1 MVSTETFDPSTVFA
15 EMGEDV
21 VSPILAV
28 WHADDLAFE
37 LGVWLASLESF
48 LNTGGSFL
56 AGKSRT
62 ADATRDWKREYRLT
76 HSVLIICSKLNLR
89 LQQISGSEGLAD
101 DVRESDGMSRSDL
114 GKFGRLLHEA
124 IVTNEGFNASR
135 NLTFADW
142 SSWSSSLLLKLRS
155 SPSFTKFVRRSNRSS
170 EDHLPETLKNLVT
183 NHSVPFTDEADLKLV
198 LPRFASIIKSLSIV
212 GRMLRDDE
220 PLKPTLLIFSKIQ
233 EEIQD
238 LVTHINNRLS
248 RFPDEEAA
256 LFGSLDGAAY
266 TASLELKK
274 VYQQELIGIVG
285 VRPAPTIYARIET
298 AYSLLNDGF
307 QHILTGFAR
316 VIDPNVKNGDLFPAF
331 NAKLEHSLQLRQHL
345 WKLLQSVRSAE
356 QDPNKDALAMLKTD
370 FETFLAQTMSYLFY
384 KDKET
389 VERFGEEV
397 LATSEKKDLV
407 PILHRCG
414 AYLETL
420 LGQVNMRS
428 VLADHPFEPGK

>member
-1 MVSTETFDPSTVFA
+1 
-15 EMGEDV
+15 MGEDV
-21 VSPILAV
+21 ISPILAV
-28 WHADDLAFE
+28 WDADDLAFE
-37 LGVWLASLESF
+37 LGVWLSGLESF

-56 AGKSRT
+56 AGKDRT
-62 ADATRDWKREYRLT
+62 KDATRDWKRECRLT
-76 HSVLIICSKLNLR
+76 HSALMICSKLNFR
-89 LQQISGSEGLAD
+89 LQQITGAEGIVDGANAADSISQNELA
-101 DVRESDGMSRSDL
+101 
-114 GKFGRLLHEA
+114 KFGRFLFEA
-124 IVTNEGFNASR
+124 IVMNEGLDLNS

-142 SSWSSSLLLKLRS
+142 TAWSRTLLLKLTS
-155 SPSFTKFVRRSNRSS
+155 AATFHKFIRRSARAGD
-170 EDHLPETLKNLVT
+170 DHLPDRLKELLA
-183 NHSVPFTDEADLKLV
+183 NHSIPFADEADLQLV
-198 LPRFASIIKSLSIV
+198 LPRFAGILKSLSIV

-220 PLKPTLLIFSKIQ
+220 PLKPTLLIFSKIHEQ
-233 EEIQD
+233 TQD

-274 VYQQELIGIVG
+274 VYQQELVGIVS
-285 VRPAPTIYARIET
+285 VRPAPSIYARIET

-316 VIDPNVKNGDLFPAF
+316 VVEPNVNNGDLFPSF
-331 NAKLEHSLQLRQHL
+331 NLKQEQSLALRQNL
-345 WKLLQSVRSAE
+345 WKLLQSVRQAE
-356 QDPNKDALAMLKTD
+356 QNPEKQALDGLKED
-370 FETFLAQTMSYLFY
+370 FGSFLRNTMNYLFY

-397 LATSEKKDLV
+397 IATSEKKDLV

-420 LGQVNMRS
+420 LGQVNMRA
-428 VLADHPFEPGK
+428 VLANHPFDPGN

>member
-1 MVSTETFDPSTVFA
+1 
-15 EMGEDV
+15 MGE
-21 VSPILAV
+21 
-28 WHADDLAFE
+28 
-37 LGVWLASLESF
+37 
-48 LNTGGSFL
+48 N
-56 AGKSRT
+56 
-62 ADATRDWKREYRLT
+62 
-76 HSVLIICSKLNLR
+76 
-89 LQQISGSEGLAD
+89 
-101 DVRESDGMSRSDL
+101 
-114 GKFGRLLHEA
+114 
-124 IVTNEGFNASR
+124 
-135 NLTFADW
+135 
-142 SSWSSSLLLKLRS
+142 
-155 SPSFTKFVRRSNRSS
+155 
-170 EDHLPETLKNLVT
+170 HLPEPLKKLLE
-183 NHSVPFTDEADLKLV
+183 NHSIPFSDEAELKLI
-198 LPRFASIIKSLSIV
+198 LPRFAGILRNLGIIGK
-212 GRMLRDDE
+212 MLRDDE
-220 PLKPTLLIFSKIQ
+220 PLKPSLLIFSKI
-233 EEIQD
+233 EEQIQD

-274 VYQQELIGIVG
+274 VYQQELVGIAG
-285 VRPAPTIYARIET
+285 VRPAPSIYARIET

-316 VIDPNVKNGDLFPAF
+316 VIDPNITSGELFPTF
-331 NAKLEHSLQLRQHL
+331 NRKLEQSLELRQHL

-356 QDPNKDALAMLKTD
+356 QDPNKTALDSLKTD
-370 FETFLAQTMSYLFY
+370 FETFLTRTMNYLFY

-420 LGQVNMRS
+420 LGQVNMRA